1 MDYLPSEAKQAAR
14 ERFTGLWAAITTPF
28 GATGELDEAALR
40 RDLDRLTGELRID
53 GVFCGGVMGEFWA
66 LSGAERR
73 RLVEVVVE
81 CCRGKCP
88 VLAHTGHH
96 SAAETIELTRHA
108 AAAGAD
114 FAVVINPY
122 YPPATDEGLYRWFEQ
137 VCASAGIGI
146 WLFDTGYSGVAL
158 STGLIRRLAT
168 IENVC
173 GIKVGRPHDRYL
185 ELLAAVGDTIL
196 VCSPHE
202 ETWLENMRDHGQR
215 VYMSSAAPYL
225 YQTPGWQP
233 MREYTRLALG
243 GDIAGA
249 EKTAATLDPVRAV
262 AGKWLQGQ
270 AAPDRQHHL
279 YQGLGRAGRHVG
291 RCGPPAAGLPH
302 PRRAGRSRR
311 RPGRCR
317 PAGGLA
323 GWAGLRSLS
332 RASRMLGEAADGPEV
347 GELAEV
353 LTSIPAEGPG
363 FPSVTPFA
371 GVALGGFLLRRAVPG

>member
-53 GVFCGGVMGEFWA
+53 GVFCGGVMSEFWA

-96 SAAETIELTRHA
+96 SAAETIGLTRHA
-108 AAAGAD
+108 EQAGAD

-122 YPPATDEGLYRWFEQ
+122 YPPASDAGLLAWYAH
-137 VCASAGIGI
+137 VCASVDIGV
-146 WLFDTGYSGVAL
+146 WLFDTSYSGVAL
-158 STGLIRRLAT
+158 SGDLIARLAA
-168 IENVC
+168 IENVV
-173 GIKVGRPHDRYL
+173 GIKVGRPHARYL
-185 ELLAAVGDTIL
+185 ELLGRFGDQIL

-215 VYMSSAAPYL
+215 VYMASAMPYL

-233 MREYTRLALG
+233 MREYTTLALR
-243 GDIAGA
+243 GDVAKAA
-249 EKTAATLDPVRAV
+249 EVAATLEPVRSV
-262 AGKWLQGQ
+262 ARTWLHGKQ
-270 AAPDRQHHL
+270 RQIDNI
-279 YQGLGRAGRHVG
+279 ASIK
-291 RCGPPAAGLPH
+291 AWAGLLGMSGGPV
-302 PRRAGRSRR
+302 
-311 RPGRCR
+311 RPPLLSHTLGELTE
-317 PAGGLA
+317 LA
-323 GWAGLRSLS
+323 ADLATAGLRS
-332 RASRMLGEAADGPEV
+332 G
-347 GELAEV
+347 
-353 LTSIPAEGPG
+353 
-363 FPSVTPFA
+363 
-371 GVALGGFLLRRAVPG
+371 

>member
-28 GATGELDEAALR
+28 GAAGELDEAALR

-53 GVFCGGVMGEFWA
+53 GVFCGGVMSEFWA

-108 AAAGAD
+108 ARAGAD

-137 VCASAGIGI
+137 VCAGAGIGI

-233 MREYTRLALG
+233 MREYTALALG
-243 GDIAGA
+243 GDIARA
-249 EKTAATLDPVRAV
+249 EKVAATLDPVRAV
-262 AGKWLQGQ
+262 AGKWLQGR
-270 AAPDRQHHL
+270 PRQIDNIISIK
-279 YQGLGRAGRHVG
+279 AW
-291 RCGPPAAGLPH
+291 AGLVGMSGGAVRPPLVSH
-302 PRRAGRSRR
+302 TRAELEELAADLATVGL
-311 RPGRCR
+311 R
-317 PAGGLA
+317 PAG
-323 GWAGLRSLS
+323 
-332 RASRMLGEAADGPEV
+332 
-347 GELAEV
+347 
-353 LTSIPAEGPG
+353 
-363 FPSVTPFA
+363 
-371 GVALGGFLLRRAVPG
+371 

>member
-28 GATGELDEAALR
+28 GAGGELDEAALR

-53 GVFCGGVMGEFWA
+53 GVFCGGVMSEFWA

-81 CCRGKCP
+81 CCRGRCP

-108 AAAGAD
+108 ARAGAD

-122 YPPATDEGLYRWFEQ
+122 YPPAADEGLYRWFEQ

-185 ELLAAVGDTIL
+185 ELLAAVGDTML

-233 MREYTRLALG
+233 MREYTTLALG
-243 GDIAGA
+243 GDIARA
-249 EKTAATLDPVRAV
+249 EKVAATLDPVRAV
-262 AGKWLQGQ
+262 AGRWLQGR
-270 AAPDRQHHL
+270 PRQIDNIISIK
-279 YQGLGRAGRHVG
+279 A
-291 RCGPPAAGLPH
+291 
-302 PRRAGRSRR
+302 
-311 RPGRCR
+311 
-317 PAGGLA
+317 
-323 GWAGLRSLS
+323 WAGLVGMSGGAVRPPLVSHT
-332 RASRMLGEAADGPEV
+332 RAELDDLAAD
-347 GELAEV
+347 LA
-353 LTSIPAEGPG
+353 T
-363 FPSVTPFA
+363 A
-371 GVALGGFLLRRAVPG
+371 GLRVAG

>member
-28 GATGELDEAALR
+28 GAAGELDEAALR

-53 GVFCGGVMGEFWA
+53 GVFCGGVMSEFWA

-81 CCRGKCP
+81 CCRGRCP

-108 AAAGAD
+108 ARAGAD

-233 MREYTRLALG
+233 MREYTTLALG

-249 EKTAATLDPVRAV
+249 EKAAATLDPVRAV
-262 AGKWLQGQ
+262 AGTWLQGR
-270 AAPDRQHHL
+270 PRQIDNIISIK
-279 YQGLGRAGRHVG
+279 A
-291 RCGPPAAGLPH
+291 
-302 PRRAGRSRR
+302 
-311 RPGRCR
+311 
-317 PAGGLA
+317 
-323 GWAGLRSLS
+323 WAGLVGMSGGAVRPPLVSHT
-332 RASRMLGEAADGPEV
+332 RAELDDLAAD
-347 GELAEV
+347 LA
-353 LTSIPAEGPG
+353 T
-363 FPSVTPFA
+363 A
-371 GVALGGFLLRRAVPG
+371 GLRVAG

>member
-28 GATGELDEAALR
+28 GAAGELDEAALR

-53 GVFCGGVMGEFWA
+53 GVFCGGVMSEFWA

-73 RLVEVVVE
+73 RLVEVVVQ

-108 AAAGAD
+108 ARAGAD

-233 MREYTRLALG
+233 MREYTALALG
-243 GDIAGA
+243 GDIARA
-249 EKTAATLDPVRAV
+249 EKVAATLDPVRAV
-262 AGKWLQGQ
+262 AGKWLQGR
-270 AAPDRQHHL
+270 PRQIDNIISIK
-279 YQGLGRAGRHVG
+279 AW
-291 RCGPPAAGLPH
+291 AGLVGMSGG
-302 PRRAGRSRR
+302 AV
-311 RPGRCR
+311 RPPLVSHTGAELEELAADLATVGLR
-317 PAGGLA
+317 PAG
-323 GWAGLRSLS
+323 
-332 RASRMLGEAADGPEV
+332 
-347 GELAEV
+347 
-353 LTSIPAEGPG
+353 
-363 FPSVTPFA
+363 
-371 GVALGGFLLRRAVPG
+371 

>member
-108 AAAGAD
+108 AGAGAD

-137 VCASAGIGI
+137 VCAGAGIGI

-185 ELLAAVGDTIL
+185 ELLAAVGDTIM

-262 AGKWLQGQ
+262 AGKWLQGR
-270 AAPDRQHHL
+270 PRQIDNIISIK
-279 YQGLGRAGRHVG
+279 A
-291 RCGPPAAGLPH
+291 
-302 PRRAGRSRR
+302 
-311 RPGRCR
+311 
-317 PAGGLA
+317 
-323 GWAGLRSLS
+323 WAGLVGMSGGAVRPPLVSHA
-332 RASRMLGEAADGPEV
+332 RAELDDLAAD
-347 GELAEV
+347 LA
-353 LTSIPAEGPG
+353 T
-363 FPSVTPFA
+363 A
-371 GVALGGFLLRRAVPG
+371 GLRAAG

>member
-28 GATGELDEAALR
+28 GAAGELDEAALR

-53 GVFCGGVMGEFWA
+53 GVFCGGVMSEFWA

-73 RLVEVVVE
+73 RLVEVVVQ

-108 AAAGAD
+108 ARAGAD

-137 VCASAGIGI
+137 VCASSGIGV

-233 MREYTRLALG
+233 MREYTALALG
-243 GDIAGA
+243 GDIARA
-249 EKTAATLDPVRAV
+249 EKVAATLDPVRAV
-262 AGKWLQGQ
+262 AGKWLQGRPRQ
-270 AAPDRQHHL
+270 IDNIISIKAWAGLVGMSGGAVRPPLVSHTRAELDDLAADL
-279 YQGLGRAGRHVG
+279 A
-291 RCGPPAAGLPH
+291 AAGL
-302 PRRAGRSRR
+302 RA
-311 RPGRCR
+311 
-317 PAGGLA
+317 AG
-323 GWAGLRSLS
+323 
-332 RASRMLGEAADGPEV
+332 
-347 GELAEV
+347 
-353 LTSIPAEGPG
+353 
-363 FPSVTPFA
+363 
-371 GVALGGFLLRRAVPG
+371 

>member
-28 GATGELDEAALR
+28 GAAGELDEAALR

-53 GVFCGGVMGEFWA
+53 GVFCGGVMSEFWA

-81 CCRGKCP
+81 CCRGRCP

-108 AAAGAD
+108 ARAGAD

-158 STGLIRRLAT
+158 STGLVRRLAT

-185 ELLAAVGDTIL
+185 ELLAAVGDTML

-233 MREYTRLALG
+233 MREYTTLALG
-243 GDIAGA
+243 GDIPRA
-249 EKTAATLDPVRAV
+249 EKVAATLDPVRAV
-262 AGKWLQGQ
+262 AARWLQGR
-270 AAPDRQHHL
+270 PRQIDNIISIK
-279 YQGLGRAGRHVG
+279 A
-291 RCGPPAAGLPH
+291 
-302 PRRAGRSRR
+302 
-311 RPGRCR
+311 
-317 PAGGLA
+317 
-323 GWAGLRSLS
+323 WAGLVGMSGGAVRPPLVSHT
-332 RASRMLGEAADGPEV
+332 RAELDDLAAD
-347 GELAEV
+347 LA
-353 LTSIPAEGPG
+353 T
-363 FPSVTPFA
+363 A
-371 GVALGGFLLRRAVPG
+371 GLRVAG